1 MLAEKQEMARSKE
14 TGPKRKYNCI
24 EEHLQKID
32 RTVTWLARESKLSYP
47 YLYRVSKNDSQP
59 TLSKLFEIAET
70 LKVDPR
76 DLIGDGSEIK
86 D

>member
-1 MLAEKQEMARSKE
+1 MLVEKTEMARSKN
-14 TGPKRKYNCI
+14 TGPKRKYNRL
-24 EEHLQKID
+24 EDHLNEID
-32 RTVTWLARESKLSYP
+32 RTVTWLARESGLSYP
-47 YLYRVSKNDSQP
+47 YVYKVAKNDSQP

-70 LKVDPR
+70 LGVDPC